1 MSRSILAIDIGSM
14 AIKAVIAEVDEFG
27 EIKVLGHGIA
37 RSYGVKKGIITN
49 IDLASKSIRHAVSD
63 ARRIAGNNIAQAVVS
78 ISSAYTKNTNSI
90 GIVNIPQK
98 DITVKEINRVMET
111 ALYNADIPKDYEI
124 LHVLPYNFKVDEQS
138 SIEDPY
144 NMNATRMEVET
155 HIIIAQKSSLSNVR
169 KAIISAGLEVESIVL
184 DSYASSIA
192 TLSNDEKILGVAVI
206 DMGGQT
212 STLSIFRGNSIRYN
226 AFLPVGSNHIT
237 NDISIALH
245 TPLNVAESVK
255 RGYGDLIE
263 VSEDIL
269 ELPIIG
275 DEENK
280 NSVPLKV
287 VHNVI
292 VARVEESLLILSK
305 YLEKSGLKPK
315 IGAGIVLTGGM
326 TKLKHMR
333 EFAQSIFPGIAVR
346 IGLPLPLKGLADDL
360 KGPESATVVGLLLY
374 KAGKHTQY
382 EIDNKKRLLHQ
393 KEEQDSLGDIRL
405 GSGSVNHS
413 DETEHGVVDSTTVR
427 DKDQI
432 VFTDLAGFDGNSKGD
447 FLTKLKNWIKQLF

>member
-1 MSRSILAIDIGSM
+1 MSKAMLAIDIGSM
-14 AIKAVIAEVDEFG
+14 AVKAVIAEADEFG
-27 EIKVLGHGIA
+27 DIKVLGHGVS
-37 RSYGVKKGIITN
+37 RSQGVKKGIITN
-49 IDLASKSIRHAVSD
+49 IDLASKAIRQAVSD
-63 ARRIAGNNIAQAVVS
+63 ARRIAGNNITQAVVS

-138 SIEDPY
+138 NIEDPY

-169 KAIISAGLEVESIVL
+169 KAIVSAGLEVESIVL

-192 TLSNDEKILGVAVI
+192 TLSNDEKVLGVAVI
-206 DMGGQT
+206 DLGGQT
-212 STLSIFRGNSIRYN
+212 SSLSIFKGNSLRYN

-255 RGYGDLIE
+255 KNYGDLIE
-263 VSEDIL
+263 VNEDIL

-280 NSVPLKV
+280 NAVPLKV

-292 VARVEESLLILSK
+292 VARVEESLLILAK
-305 YLEKSGLKPK
+305 YLEKSGLKPE

-346 IGLPLPLKGLADDL
+346 IGLPFPLKGLSDDL
-360 KGPESATVVGLLLY
+360 KGAESSTVVGLLLY

-382 EIDNKKRLLHQ
+382 EIDNKKRLLHH

-405 GSGSVNHS
+405 GSTSLKGT
-413 DETEHGVVDSTTVR
+413 DESEYSVVDTTTAR
-427 DKDQI
+427 DKEKI
-432 VFTDLAGFDGNSKGD
+432 LFTDLAGLDEQKGD
-447 FLTKLKNWIKQLF
+447 FLTKIKNWIKQLF

>member
-1 MSRSILAIDIGSM
+1 MSKEILAIDIGSM
-14 AIKAVIAEVDEFG
+14 AIKAVISEVDEFG
-27 EIKVLGHGIA
+27 DIKVLGHGVA
-37 RSYGVKKGIITN
+37 RSQGVKKGIITN
-49 IDLASKSIRHAVSD
+49 IDLASKSIRQAVSD
-63 ARRIAGNNIAQAVVS
+63 ARRIAGNNITQAVVS

-111 ALYNADIPKDYEI
+111 ALYNADIPKDYEV

-138 SIEDPY
+138 NIEDPY

-169 KAIISAGLEVESIVL
+169 KAIVSAGLDVESIVL

-192 TLSNDEKILGVAVI
+192 TLSNDEKVLGVAVI

-212 STLSIFRGNSIRYN
+212 SSLSVFRGNSLRYN

-255 RGYGDLIE
+255 KEYGDLIE
-263 VSEDIL
+263 VNEDIL

-287 VHNVI
+287 VHKVI

-305 YLEKSGLKPK
+305 HLDKSGLKAK

-326 TKLKHMR
+326 TKLNHLR
-333 EFAQSIFPGIAVR
+333 EFAQSIFPGISVR
-346 IGLPLPLKGLADDL
+346 IGLPSPLKGLSDDL

-382 EIDNKKRLLHQ
+382 EIDNRKRLLHQ

-405 GSGSVNHS
+405 GSGTASRVEES
-413 DETEHGVVDSTTVR
+413 EYSVVDSTKESG
-427 DKDQI
+427 KDQI
-432 VFTDLAGFDGNSKGD
+432 VFTDLAGFDDERSD
-447 FLTKLKNWIKQLF
+447 FLTKIKNWIKQLF